1 MFEDIIITGTLT
13 RDMVVFPSESP
24 QGFQLF
30 CVVGCIDGK
39 FTDVAFQIIRK
50 DGEDVEGSFKVEP
63 WGFSTDY
70 KGEDADELRRVLD
83 SFAEHI
89 AEKYHVTWAEK
100 PEAIKEDE

>member
-70 KGEDADELRRVLD
+70 KGDDRAELEAVLD
-83 SFAEHI
+83 SFKEHLT
-89 AEKYHVTWAEK
+89 EKYHVEWTER
-100 PEAIKEDE
+100 PEEIKEDE